1 MFKTTEPTAAHL
13 AYRHAIEQAMRDHGA
28 TLDALELLAITSH
41 LVGQLIAL
49 QDRRK
54 VTPALALEV
63 VQRNLEQGN
72 AEVIASLRDAAP
84 GGTA

>member
-13 AYRHAIEQAMRDHGA
+13 AYRAAIEQAIRDHGA
-28 TLDALELLAITSH
+28 TLDALDLLAITSH
-41 LVGQLIAL
+41 LVGQLIAF
-49 QDRRK
+49 QDQRK
-54 VTPALALEV
+54 VTPAIAMEV

-72 AEVIASLRDAAP
+72 AEVIGSLRDATP